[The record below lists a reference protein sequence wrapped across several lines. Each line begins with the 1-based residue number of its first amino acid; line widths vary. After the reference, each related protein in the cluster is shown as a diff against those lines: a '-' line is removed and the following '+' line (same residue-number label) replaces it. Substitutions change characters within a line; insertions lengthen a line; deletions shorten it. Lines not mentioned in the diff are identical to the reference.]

1 VRSSLIGP
9 SPIHCFADDIVLWLL
24 PCIPHVQV
32 HSVLSQPSSAEDG
45 GKAADGKPQ
54 KEAGEPQNEG
64 GEPKEDVGDT
74 SGGAAGGAGKE
85 KSATELCHK
94 SSPHPSS
101 PDILM
106 AECCAEH
113 SAESIK

>member
-1 VRSSLIGP
+1 MTSYFGCCPAFPTSRFTACCL
-9 SPIHCFADDIVLWLL
+9 SP
-24 PCIPHVQV
+24 VQ
-32 HSVLSQPSSAEDG
+32 L
-45 GKAADGKPQ
+45 KMAAGKPQ